1 MESVGGGAEPGRG
14 AVHGDRDLTPF
25 AWPAALAGKIHHCSS
40 PAFRLFQTES
50 RCVPN
55 VPTPMCVLVSLCTYA
70 SFQRGR
76 RGPPRDLTPEAM
88 PNLSVTNGACSASPA
103 FKIHSSITPNF
114 HFLSTPRL
122 RISIYAA
129 VKAHYPVTIVYC
141 NDIISPENTD
151 CFLNTGYIP
160 GHFQ

>member
-1 MESVGGGAEPGRG
+1 MA
-14 AVHGDRDLTPF
+14 
-25 AWPAALAGKIHHCSS
+25 SS
-40 PAFRLFQTES
+40 TCREKSITAPHLPSAFS
-50 RCVPN
+50 RQKVVVFRTYPHRC
-55 VPTPMCVLVSLCTYA
+55 VSLCTYA

-76 RGPPRDLTPEAM
+76 GAPPRDLTPEAM
-88 PNLSVTNGACSASPA
+88 PNLSVTNGACSASLA
-103 FKIHSSITPNF
+103 FKINSSITPNF